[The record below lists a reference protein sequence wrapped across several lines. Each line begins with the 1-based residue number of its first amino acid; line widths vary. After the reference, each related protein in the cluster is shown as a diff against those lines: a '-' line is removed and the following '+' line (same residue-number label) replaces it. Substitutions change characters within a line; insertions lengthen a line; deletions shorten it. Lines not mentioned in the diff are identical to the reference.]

1 MTRFPSESILG
12 VLDFPVLSSSSATI
26 GWHVCRDDA
35 KCTVVLL
42 SNALTP
48 LAVENRC
55 ERQFT
60 ILALSFSVKL
70 QRETRSSA
78 DPLSIIHVLL

>member
-1 MTRFPSESILG
+1 MLG
-12 VLDFPVLSSSSATI
+12 VLDFPVFSSSSATI
-26 GWHVCRDDA
+26 GWQVCRDDA
-35 KCTVVLL
+35 RCTVVFL
-42 SNALTP
+42 SSALTP

-55 ERQFT
+55 VRQST
-60 ILALSFSVKL
+60 MLVHSFSVKL